1 MSTNPQWSSHEI
13 KVLQNL
19 YGKKWPIKSIA
30 KLLGRSQTST
40 NKAISRFG
48 LRAPKNSN
56 QNRAC
61 FPWGNMI
68 KNRTRSSSLGNS
80 PLAGNPNDRPQALIE
95 KITIR
100 ETCPQYFPISL
111 KFLLTRSGTSGR
123 GRRVC

>member
-1 MSTNPQWSSHEI
+1 
-13 KVLQNL
+13 
-19 YGKKWPIKSIA
+19 
-30 KLLGRSQTST
+30 
-40 NKAISRFG
+40 
-48 LRAPKNSN
+48 
-56 QNRAC
+56 
-61 FPWGNMI
+61 
-68 KNRTRSSSLGNS
+68 LGNS